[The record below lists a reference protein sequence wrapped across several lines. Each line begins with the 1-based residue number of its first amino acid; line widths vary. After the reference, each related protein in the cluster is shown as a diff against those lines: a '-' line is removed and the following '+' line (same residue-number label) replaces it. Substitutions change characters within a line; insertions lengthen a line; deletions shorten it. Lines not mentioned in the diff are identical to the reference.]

1 MDNINELLLKPLWQ
15 MNGEEYC
22 QLHQYACQISAS
34 SQQPRPNVLCASVHA
49 LAEYLGCCDATIY
62 QLKKDGVLDDA
73 VVSRIGK
80 KIIFDG
86 EKARELAN
94 AYKSAK

>member
-1 MDNINELLLKPLWQ
+1 

-22 QLHQYACQISAS
+22 QLHKYACQISAS

-62 QLKKDGVLDDA
+62 EMKREGVLDDA
-73 VVSRIGK
+73 IVSKIGK
-80 KIIFDG
+80 KTIFNG
-86 EKARELAN
+86 EKARQLAS
-94 AYKSAK
+94 AYKSTK